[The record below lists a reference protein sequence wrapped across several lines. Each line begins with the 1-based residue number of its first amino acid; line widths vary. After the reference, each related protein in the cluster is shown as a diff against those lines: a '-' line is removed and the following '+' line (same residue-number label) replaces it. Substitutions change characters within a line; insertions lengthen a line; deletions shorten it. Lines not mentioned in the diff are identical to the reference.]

1 MWATAKGHVLSY
13 ELPLDGMSDAGMAS
27 AHAEAR
33 RRRPLVARLRGT
45 LLRALGGVVRGTF
58 LSRMWVRTVLLA
70 VADATLVAG
79 AVYLTFVLR
88 FDDLNPAEITQ
99 WLPIAL
105 APILIRP
112 LLNRAFGLYA
122 HSWRYISVPEMVRVV
137 VAVVTGTLLLFAG
150 YSLLALL
157 GAAGTVGFP
166 RSYWILEALLS
177 GAAMASLRIAPRL
190 SIDARLRFSSRGT
203 QPNEGSRTILFGAG
217 EAGALMVRAA
227 FRQPNGALYP
237 VAFLDD
243 DPRTWGRQHAGVP
256 VMGGLSSLAAVAKAT
271 QAKTVLITMP
281 SVEGAKV
288 RVVADAALDLGLQ
301 VRTAPTLDEMMHG
314 NVDPQAV
321 RPLRP
326 EDLLRREPVSAEAL
340 ADLRAEVADEVV
352 LVTGAGG
359 SIGSELA
366 MQLLTLGPRRLVLLD
381 RAEGALYDVQRA
393 IETRQRR
400 ESVVPL
406 DVTYQIADITNRV
419 ALRRIMRAV
428 RPSLV
433 FHAAAYKHV
442 PMMESHPLSAIEVN
456 VGGTL
461 ALLDVAAECDVRRF
475 VLVSTDKAVEP
486 SSVMGATKRLA
497 EMLMAQMGRELGR
510 PWVAVRFGNV
520 LGSSGSV
527 VPIFRKQ
534 LEAGEPL
541 TVTHHEMTRYF
552 MTIPEAVHLILQA
565 AALAQ
570 PADLFVLDMGEPVRI
585 LDLARDVIRLS
596 GHDWNTA
603 RIEFV
608 GLRPGEKLHER
619 LFYETERVE
628 ATSHP
633 KIHRVAQVATAT
645 SARAVAHVLLKFV
658 RAGDELGARRLLMDA
673 VSRHE
678 PIAERPWT
686 AVPMESPTVRARVPS
701 EQPVAVTMSR

>member
-1 MWATAKGHVLSY
+1 
-13 ELPLDGMSDAGMAS
+13 MAR
-27 AHAEAR
+27 AQPEER
-33 RRRPLVARLRGT
+33 RLGLQAALLRGP
-45 LLRALGGVVRGTF
+45 LPHALRGVVNATF
-58 LSRMWVRTVLLA
+58 MNRMWVRSVLLA

-79 AVYLTFVLR
+79 AIYLTFVLR
-88 FDDLNPAEITQ
+88 FDDLSPAGITQ

-112 LLNRAFGLYA
+112 LLNRVFGLYA
-122 HSWRYISVPEMVRVV
+122 HSWRYISVPEMVRVS
-137 VAVVTGTLLLFAG
+137 VAVVTGTLLLFAI
-150 YSLLALL
+150 YSVLALL
-157 GAAGTVGFP
+157 GAAATVGFP
-166 RSYWILEALLS
+166 RSFWILEALLS
-177 GAAMASLRIAPRL
+177 GGAMAALRMAPRL
-190 SIDARLRFSSRGT
+190 LIDARLRISSRGT
-203 QPNEGSRTILFGAG
+203 QPDEGTRTILFGAG
-217 EAGALMVRAA
+217 EAGAMMARAA
-227 FRQPNGALYP
+227 FRQPTGALHP

-243 DPRTWGRQHAGVP
+243 NPRKWGRQHAGVP
-256 VMGGLSSLAAVAKAT
+256 VMGGLSSLGAVAKAT
-271 QAKTVLITMP
+271 HAKTVLITMP
-281 SVEGAKV
+281 GAEGAQV
-288 RVVADAALDLGLQ
+288 RMVADAALDLGLQ

-314 NVDPQAV
+314 KMDPRAV

-326 EDLLRREPVSAEAL
+326 EDLLRRQPVSAEAL

-366 MQLLTLGPRRLVLLD
+366 MQLVALRPRRLVLLD
-381 RAEGALYDVQRA
+381 RAEGGLYDVQRA

-400 ESVVPL
+400 GGEVPRDIRYEVG
-406 DVTYQIADITNRV
+406 DVTNRV
-419 ALRRIMRAV
+419 ALRRLMHDV

-461 ALLDVAAECDVRRF
+461 ALLDVAAECGVNRF

-497 EMLMAQMGRELGR
+497 EMLTAQKGHELGR

-527 VPIFRKQ
+527 VPIFRQQ

-541 TVTHHEMTRYF
+541 TVTHHDMTRYF

-565 AALAQ
+565 AALAR

-596 GHDWNTA
+596 GHDWSQA

-633 KIHRVAQVATAT
+633 KIRRVAQTATAT
-645 SARAVAHVLLKFV
+645 SARAVAHELLNLV
-658 RAGDELGARRLLMDA
+658 ESGDELGARRLLMDS
-673 VSRHE
+673 VGRQE
-678 PIAERPWT
+678 PRPQVRWKP
-686 AVPMESPTVRARVPS
+686 VPMRLPVARARERTGEP
-701 EQPVAVTMSR
+701 QTARLG